1 MNARTCFILRVHSPT
16 APMPLT
22 PVPTPFDADKPMAP
36 ADLAAWNEARIGDT
50 WRVFRIMG
58 EFVEGFERLARVGPS
73 VSVFGSART
82 PPGSPEY
89 ELGRAVGHALATAG
103 YAVLTGGG
111 PGVMEAANRGAQDAG
126 GASVG
131 LGIVLPHE
139 QRMNPYVDPDK
150 SLIFD
155 FFFARKTMFVKYAQ
169 GFVVLPGGFGTLDE
183 LFEAITLIQTGKA
196 TRFPVVLMGTAYWS
210 GLLEWI
216 RTAMLGGGFVSP
228 GDPDLL
234 SLTDDP
240 AEAVRII
247 EAFTAESGVAQNF

>member
-1 MNARTCFILRVHSPT
+1 MPT
-16 APMPLT
+16 
-22 PVPTPFDADKPMAP
+22 VPTPFDAEKPMTS

-82 PPGSPEY
+82 PEGSPEY
-89 ELGRAVGHALATAG
+89 EQGRAVGRALAAAG
-103 YAVLTGGG
+103 YAVITGGG

-139 QRMNPYVDPDK
+139 QRMNAYVDPDK
-150 SLIFD
+150 SLLFD

-183 LFEAITLIQTGKA
+183 LFEALTLIQTRKA
-196 TRFPVVLMGTAYWS
+196 ARFPVVLVGTAYWG
-210 GLLEWI
+210 GLLDWI
-216 RTAMLGGGFVSP
+216 RTALLGGGFVSP

-234 SLTDDP
+234 ALTDDP

-247 EAFTAESGVAQNF
+247 EAFSAHEGVAQNF